1 MPPGKKLKKIRIG
14 DLLVG
19 HGEISEEQLGA
30 ALAEQKKRKL
40 KLGRTLVELGFISEE
55 RLLGFLA
62 EQLGIPLVD
71 LTHHP
76 FDAEMIQKLPETH
89 ARRYRAL
96 VLEDRGRELLV
107 GMADP
112 TDIFAADEI
121 AEVLRRPIQRA
132 VVREA
137 DLLRILDL
145 AYRRTDEIQDLA
157 QELREELA
165 ESDFASQGS
174 GGAGGLVE
182 DEASSAPVVKLLN
195 SLFED
200 AVQVKASDIHIE
212 PDETVLRIRQ
222 RVDGV
227 LQEQVM
233 KEKRIAPAL
242 VQRLKLMSALD
253 ISEKRIPQDGRFHL
267 KIKNRDLDVR
277 VSTMPVEYGESVV
290 MRLLD
295 QSAGVLSLDH
305 LGMPDA
311 VLGRFRRLLRNPH
324 GMIVVTGPT
333 GSGKTTTLYAA
344 LSELNRPDRKIITV
358 EDPVEYRLPRINQVQ
373 VNAKIDLSFARVLRS
388 ALRQDPDVVM
398 VGEIRDQET
407 AQIGLRAAMTGHL
420 VLSTLHTNDAI
431 TSVVR
436 LMDMG
441 AQGYLV
447 ASSLRA
453 VIAQRLARRLC
464 ERCVEPAPPG
474 EEELRALVALAGEA
488 AAAELS
494 ASARRGKGCTYCNE
508 TGYRGRI
515 GIYELLEIGAASADA
530 IRREDTAGYEQ
541 AARQEPGWEPLS
553 AAVMRYAREGVTSL
567 EEVFRI
573 AGDLPGRLE
582 ER

>member
-1 MPPGKKLKKIRIG
+1 VTTAKKARRIRIG

-19 HGEISEEQLGA
+19 NGEISEEQLGA

-71 LTHHP
+71 LSQHP
-76 FDAEMIQKLPETH
+76 FDAELIQKLPESH
-89 ARRYRAL
+89 ARRFRAL
-96 VLEDRGRELLV
+96 VLKDRGTDLLV

-121 AEVLRRPIQRA
+121 ASVLKRPIQRA

-145 AYRRTDEIQDLA
+145 AYRRTDEISNLA
-157 QELREELA
+157 QQLREELA
-165 ESDFASQGS
+165 ESDFAAH
-174 GGAGGLVE
+174 GGALVE
-182 DEASSAPVVKLLN
+182 DEASSAPVVKLLT

-212 PDETVLRIRQ
+212 PDEAVLRIRQ

-242 VQRLKLMSALD
+242 VQRLKLMSSLD
-253 ISEKRIPQDGRFHL
+253 ISEKRMPQDGCFHL
-267 KIKNRDLDVR
+267 RVKNRDLDVR
-277 VSTMPVEYGESVV
+277 VSTMPVAYGESVV

-295 QSAGVLSLDH
+295 QSTGVLDLEQ
-305 LGMPDA
+305 LGMTA
-311 VLGRFRRLLRNPH
+311 GLLKRFRRLLRNPH

-373 VNAKIDLSFARVLRS
+373 VNPKIDLSFARVLRS

-453 VIAQRLARRLC
+453 VVAQRLARRLC
-464 ERCVEPAPPG
+464 EHCAEPYEASDD
-474 EEELRALVALAGEA
+474 ERRALATLTGEPDADLAANSTRLG
-488 AAAELS
+488 
-494 ASARRGKGCTYCNE
+494 RGCSYCNA

-515 GIYELLEIGAASADA
+515 GVYELLEIGAEAADA
-530 IRREDTAGYEQ
+530 VRRDDTAGYAL
-541 AARQEPGWEPLS
+541 AARAQPGWEPLG
-553 AAVMRYAREGVTSL
+553 ACALRYAREGVISL
-567 EEVFRI
+567 EEVLRI
-573 AGDLPGRLE
+573 VGGVDAASSTLAGS
-582 ER
+582 